1 MWRKL
6 NDNFEQLLAGVSIVV
21 IGLALLV
28 DRNYF
33 FWPPAWASAMND
45 QRLDLGVI
53 FLGLLIVINAVKNTK
68 KRGWRLTLLLL
79 GTWLMWILALIQLGH
94 AFYAGEFRM
103 AHTIIGDVV
112 VSLICLHCLYES

>member
-1 MWRKL
+1 MWQRI
-6 NDNFEQLLAGVSIVV
+6 NDNFEQLLAGVTIIV
-21 IGLALLV
+21 IGLSLLV

-33 FWPPAWASAMND
+33 FWPPQWADSMND
-45 QRLDLGVI
+45 VRLDLGVI
-53 FLGLLIVINAVKNTK
+53 FLGALIAVNALKAK
-68 KRGWRLTLLLL
+68 AKRRWRLTLLLL

-112 VSLICLHCLYES
+112 VSFICLHCLYES

>member
-94 AFYAGEFRM
+94 ACYAGEFRM

-112 VSLICLHCLYES
+112 ISLICLHCLYES

>member
-6 NDNFEQLLAGVSIVV
+6 NDNFEQLLAGVTIIV
-21 IGLALLV
+21 IGLSLLV

-33 FWPPAWASAMND
+33 FWPPQWADSMND
-45 QRLDLGVI
+45 VRLDLGVI
-53 FLGLLIVINAVKNTK
+53 FLGILITIDALKKHT
-68 KRGWRLTLLLL
+68 KRGLKLTLLLL

-94 AFYAGEFRM
+94 ACYAGEFRM